1 MIQLMSTFVAVVEAG
16 SFSEAGRRMDQPKSA
31 VSRRVGELEQHLG
44 VRLLQ
49 RTTRVVRPTDAG
61 LDYYRR
67 CVKILAD
74 LEEANQLVR
83 QDQATPSG
91 KLRVQLPI
99 EFGMHVLGRFLIE
112 FVRLHPEVS
121 VELELSNRQADM
133 IEEQLDLAIRIGA
146 MPDSTLI
153 SRKVLSIHRGFFASP
168 LYLERRGEPR
178 STDELEHHDC
188 LRFLTGYDRGE
199 WALTG
204 PGGGATVFR
213 PKGPVLANNLTVLR
227 EAAASG
233 LGIAALPH
241 VFCREAVEAGQLR
254 QIMRDWVAEDFEVF
268 ILYPSREHLPA
279 KVRSFLDFF
288 DQRVGELSRWANTP
302 LHIIA
307 PPLWEDSRSETRGP
321 AA

>member
-1 MIQLMSTFVAVVEAG
+1 MIHLMSSFVAVVEAG
-16 SFSEAGRRMDQPKSA
+16 SFSEAGRRMGQPKSA
-31 VSRRVGELEQHLG
+31 VSRRVGELEQQLG

-49 RTTRVVRPTDAG
+49 RTTRVVRPTEAG
-61 LDYYRR
+61 LEYYQR
-67 CVKILAD
+67 CVKILAEI
-74 LEEANQLVR
+74 EEANQLVR
-83 QDQATPSG
+83 QEQATPAG

-133 IEEQLDLAIRIGA
+133 VEEQLDLAIRIGA

-178 STDELEHHDC
+178 TIDDLQHHDC

-204 PGGGATVFR
+204 PGGATVFR
-213 PKGPVLANNLTVLR
+213 PRGPVVANNLTVLR
-227 EAAASG
+227 EAAAGG

-254 QIMRDWVAEDFEVF
+254 QIMRDWVAEDFDVF
-268 ILYPSREHLPA
+268 VLYPSREHLPA

-288 DQRVGELSRWANTP
+288 DQRVGELSRWVNTP

-307 PPLWEDSRSETRGP
+307 PPLWDEPASEPP
-321 AA
+321 ASAA